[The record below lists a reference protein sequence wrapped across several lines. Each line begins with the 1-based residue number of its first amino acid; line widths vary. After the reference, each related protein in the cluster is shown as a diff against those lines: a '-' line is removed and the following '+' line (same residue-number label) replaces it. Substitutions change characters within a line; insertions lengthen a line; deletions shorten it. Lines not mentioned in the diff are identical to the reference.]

1 MAAKLRLT
9 VACGDYEI
17 VRALKEGAVEADGLE
32 LVMLTGMG
40 PRERHWRMARKAEF
54 DVCEAN
60 VGAYFMER
68 DRGAAR
74 ADEPGSGRVS
84 GARNLELPRWPLAP
98 LASAARADEPG
109 SGRVSGAR
117 NLELPRWPLAPLASA
132 ALTAIPVF
140 LHRRFRH
147 GFLFVNAGAGIRAP
161 KDLIGRQV
169 GGTNFQPASNIWMRG
184 ILEEEYGLPHR
195 QVTWVV
201 ERSEDVA
208 FTPPKDLRIE
218 MIAPGKKLD
227 LMLAEGEIAAM
238 LSPELPRAFLQGDK
252 RIVRLFPDYKEIEL
266 AYFRRTGIF
275 PIMHVTTIK
284 QEIVDRYPW
293 VATNLVKAFEA
304 AKQIAY
310 RRIANPRTV
319 PIAWV
324 RSALEEQEA
333 VLGPDPWA
341 YGLTPANRRNLETVM
356 RYTFEQGMIGKTMP
370 LDDLF
375 ADTDLGDAG
384 GPDGI

>member
-1 MAAKLRLT
+1 MAGRLRLT

-17 VRALKEGAVEADGLE
+17 VRALKEGAVVADGLD

-68 DRGAAR
+68 DQNSTVR
-74 ADEPGSGRVS
+74 AP
-84 GARNLELPRWPLAP
+84 
-98 LASAARADEPG
+98 
-109 SGRVSGAR
+109 
-117 NLELPRWPLAPLASA
+117 
-132 ALTAIPVF
+132 LTAIPVF

-147 GFLFVNAGAGIRAP
+147 GFLFVNATAGIAAP
-161 KDLIGRQV
+161 KDLIGKKV

-184 ILEEEYGLPHR
+184 ILEEEYALPHR

-208 FTPPKDLRIE
+208 FVPPEDLRIE
-218 MIAPGKKLD
+218 MIAPGKALD
-227 LMLAEGEIAAM
+227 VMLAEGEIPAM
-238 LSPELPRAFLQGDK
+238 LSPELPRLFLAGDK
-252 RIVRLFPDYKEIEL
+252 RIVRLFPDYKDVEL

-284 QEIVDRYPW
+284 QEIVDKYPW
-293 VATNLVKAFEA
+293 VPTNLVKAFEQ
-304 AKQIAY
+304 AKNIAY
-310 RRIANPRTV
+310 RRIANPRMV

-324 RSALEEQEA
+324 RTALEEQEA

-341 YGLTPANRRNLETVM
+341 YGLTPANRKNLETVQ
-356 RYTFEQGMIGKTMP
+356 RYTFEQGMITRMLP
-370 LDDLF
+370 LDALF

-384 GPDGI
+384 GSDGI

>member
-1 MAAKLRLT
+1 MAGKVKLT

-32 LVMLTGMG
+32 LVMLTDMG

-54 DVCEAN
+54 DVCEGN

-68 DRGAAR
+68 DHGAALAGEASVQRGNSIVR
-74 ADEPGSGRVS
+74 APDTRPEPGSS
-84 GARNLELPRWPLAP
+84 
-98 LASAARADEPG
+98 ARAP
-109 SGRVSGAR
+109 
-117 NLELPRWPLAPLASA
+117 
-132 ALTAIPVF
+132 LTAIPVF

-147 GFLFVNAGAGIRAP
+147 GFLFVNTAAGIRAP

-184 ILEEEYGLPHR
+184 ILQDEYGLPHR

-201 ERSEDVA
+201 ERGEDVA

-227 LMLAEGEIAAM
+227 RMLAEGEIPAM
-238 LSPELPRAFLQGDK
+238 LSPELPRLFRAGDQ
-252 RIVRLFPDYKEIEL
+252 RIVRLFPDYKDLEL

-284 QEIVDRYPW
+284 QEIVDKFPW
-293 VATNLVKAFEA
+293 VPTNLVKAFEE
-304 AKQIAY
+304 AKAIAY
-310 RRIANPRTV
+310 RRIANPRVV
-319 PIAWV
+319 PLAWV
-324 RSALEEQEA
+324 R
-333 VLGPDPWA
+333 
-341 YGLTPANRRNLETVM
+341 
-356 RYTFEQGMIGKTMP
+356 TMQ
-370 LDDLF
+370 
-375 ADTDLGDAG
+375 
-384 GPDGI
+384 

>member
-1 MAAKLRLT
+1 MSEKLRLT

-17 VRALKEGAVEADGLE
+17 VRALKEGAVKADGLE
-32 LVMLTGMG
+32 LVVLTGMG

-54 DVCEAN
+54 DICEGN

-68 DRGAAR
+68 DHG
-74 ADEPGSGRVS
+74 
-84 GARNLELPRWPLAP
+84 
-98 LASAARADEPG
+98 
-109 SGRVSGAR
+109 
-117 NLELPRWPLAPLASA
+117 A

-147 GFLFVNAGAGIRAP
+147 GFLFVNAKAGIRES
-161 KDLIGRQV
+161 KDLIGKKV

-227 LMLAEGEIAAM
+227 EMLAEGEIPAM
-238 LSPELPRAFLQGDK
+238 LSPDLPKLFLKGDP
-252 RIVRLFPDYKEIEL
+252 RIVRMFPNYKEIEL
-266 AYFRRTGIF
+266 AYFRKTGIF

-284 QEIVDRYPW
+284 QEIVDKYPW
-293 VATNLVKAFEA
+293 VPTNLVKAFDQ
-304 AKQIAY
+304 AKTVAY
-310 RRIANPRTV
+310 RRIANPRVV
-319 PIAWV
+319 PLAWV
-324 RSALEEQEA
+324 RTAVEEQERL
-333 VLGPDPWA
+333 LGPDPWV
-341 YGLTPANRRNLETVM
+341 YGLGAANRKNLETVL
-356 RYTFEQGMIGKTMP
+356 RYTHQQGMISRTWP
-370 LDDLF
+370 LDELF

-384 GPDGI
+384 GSDAI

>member
-32 LVMLTGMG
+32 LVMLTEMG

-68 DRGAAR
+68 DHSA
-74 ADEPGSGRVS
+74 
-84 GARNLELPRWPLAP
+84 ELA
-98 LASAARADEPG
+98 
-109 SGRVSGAR
+109 
-117 NLELPRWPLAPLASA
+117 
-132 ALTAIPVF
+132 AIPVF

-147 GFLFVNAGAGIRAP
+147 GFLFVNADAGIRAP
-161 KDLIGRQV
+161 KDLTGRKV

-201 ERSEDVA
+201 ERSEDVS

-218 MIAPGKKLD
+218 MIAPGKRLD
-227 LMLAEGEIAAM
+227 RMLAEGEIPAM
-238 LSPELPRAFLQGDK
+238 LSPELPRLFLEGDK

-275 PIMHVTTIK
+275 PIMHVTTIR
-284 QEIVDRYPW
+284 QEIVDKYPW

-310 RRIANPRTV
+310 RRIANPRMV

-341 YGLTPANRRNLETVM
+341 YGLTAANRKNLETVM

-370 LDDLF
+370 LDELF

-384 GPDGI
+384 GGDGI

>member
-1 MAAKLRLT
+1 MAEKLRLT

-17 VRALKEGAVEADGLE
+17 VRAIKEGVVKADGLE
-32 LVMLTGMG
+32 LIMLTGMG
-40 PRERHWRMARKAEF
+40 PRERHWRMARHAEF
-54 DVCEAN
+54 DICEAN

-68 DRGAAR
+68 DHGA
-74 ADEPGSGRVS
+74 E
-84 GARNLELPRWPLAP
+84 
-98 LASAARADEPG
+98 
-109 SGRVSGAR
+109 
-117 NLELPRWPLAPLASA
+117 
-132 ALTAIPVF
+132 LTAIPVF

-147 GFLFVNAGAGIRAP
+147 GFLFVNPAAGIRSP
-161 KDLIGRQV
+161 KELIGKKV

-208 FTPPKDLRIE
+208 FTPPQDLRIE
-218 MIAPGKKLD
+218 MIAPGKRLD
-227 LMLAEGEIAAM
+227 VMLAEGEIPAM
-238 LSPELPRAFLQGDK
+238 LSPEIPRLFLQGDK
-252 RIVRLFPDYKEIEL
+252 RIVRLFPDYKDVEL
-266 AYFRRTGIF
+266 AYFRKTGIF

-284 QEIVDRYPW
+284 QEIADKYPW
-293 VATNLVKAFEA
+293 VATNLVKAFEE
-304 AKQIAY
+304 AKNVAY
-310 RRIANPRTV
+310 RRIANPRMV

-324 RSALEEQEA
+324 RTALEEQEE
-333 VLGPDPWA
+333 VLGTDPWA
-341 YGLTPANRRNLETVM
+341 YGLTPANRKTLETVQ
-356 RYTFEQGMIGKTMP
+356 RYTYQQGMIETIRP

>member
-1 MAAKLRLT
+1 MAEKLRLT

-17 VRALKEGAVEADGLE
+17 VRAIKEGAVKADGLD

-40 PRERHWRMARKAEF
+40 PRERHWRMARHAEF
-54 DVCEAN
+54 DICEAN

-68 DRGAAR
+68 DHGA
-74 ADEPGSGRVS
+74 D
-84 GARNLELPRWPLAP
+84 
-98 LASAARADEPG
+98 
-109 SGRVSGAR
+109 
-117 NLELPRWPLAPLASA
+117 
-132 ALTAIPVF
+132 LTAIPVF

-147 GFLFVNAGAGIRAP
+147 GFLFVNPAAGIRAP
-161 KDLIGRQV
+161 KDLIGKKV

-208 FTPPKDLRIE
+208 FTPPQDLRIE
-218 MIAPGKKLD
+218 MIAPGKRLD
-227 LMLAEGEIAAM
+227 VMLAEGEIPAM
-238 LSPELPRAFLQGDK
+238 LSPEIPRLFLQGDK
-252 RIVRLFPDYKEIEL
+252 RIMRLFPDYKNVEL
-266 AYFRRTGIF
+266 AYFRKTGIF

-284 QEIVDRYPW
+284 QEIVDKHPW
-293 VATNLVKAFEA
+293 VATNLVKAFEE
-304 AKQIAY
+304 AKNIAY
-310 RRIANPRTV
+310 RRIANPRMV

-324 RSALEEQEA
+324 RTALEEQEE
-333 VLGPDPWA
+333 VLGTDPWA
-341 YGLTPANRRNLETVM
+341 YGLTPANRKNLETVE
-356 RYTFEQGMIGKTMP
+356 RYTYQQGMIRTIRP
-370 LDDLF
+370 LDELF

>member
-1 MAAKLRLT
+1 MAERLRLT

-17 VRALKEGAVEADGLE
+17 VRALKDGTVEADGLD
-32 LVMLTGMG
+32 LVMLTDMG

-68 DRGAAR
+68 DQG
-74 ADEPGSGRVS
+74 
-84 GARNLELPRWPLAP
+84 AP
-98 LASAARADEPG
+98 L
-109 SGRVSGAR
+109 
-117 NLELPRWPLAPLASA
+117 
-132 ALTAIPVF
+132 TAFPF
-140 LHRRFRH
+140 FPHRRFRH
-147 GFLFVNAGAGIRAP
+147 GFLFVNAMAGIREP
-161 KDLIGRQV
+161 KDLAGKKV

-227 LMLAEGEIAAM
+227 EMLAEGEIPAM
-238 LSPELPRAFLQGDK
+238 LSPDLPKLFLKGDK
-252 RIVRLFPDYKEIEL
+252 RIVRMFPDYKEIEL
-266 AYFRRTGIF
+266 AYFRKTAIF

-284 QEIVDRYPW
+284 REIVEKYPW
-293 VATNLVKAFEA
+293 VPTNLVKAFEE
-304 AKQIAY
+304 AKSVAY
-310 RRIANPRTV
+310 RRIANPRMV
-319 PIAWV
+319 PLAWV
-324 RSALEEQEA
+324 RTAVEEQEA

-341 YGLTPANRRNLETVM
+341 YGLTPANRKNLETVL
-356 RYTFEQGMIGKTMP
+356 RYTFEQGMIGKVAS
-370 LDDLF
+370 LDALF
-375 ADTDLGDAG
+375 EDTDLGDAG
-384 GPDGI
+384 GSDAI

>member
-1 MAAKLRLT
+1 MADKLRLT

-17 VRALKEGAVEADGLE
+17 VRAIKEGTVKADGLD
-32 LVMLTGMG
+32 LVMLTGMW
-40 PRERHWRMARKAEF
+40 PRERHWRMARHSEF
-54 DVCEAN
+54 DICEAN

-68 DRGAAR
+68 DHG
-74 ADEPGSGRVS
+74 V
-84 GARNLELPRWPLAP
+84 
-98 LASAARADEPG
+98 
-109 SGRVSGAR
+109 
-117 NLELPRWPLAPLASA
+117 
-132 ALTAIPVF
+132 ALTSIPVF

-147 GFLFVNAGAGIRAP
+147 GFLFVNAKAGIREP
-161 KDLIGRQV
+161 KDLIGKKV

-208 FTPPKDLRIE
+208 FTPPKDLHIE

-227 LMLAEGEIAAM
+227 VMLAEGEIPAM
-238 LSPELPRAFLQGDK
+238 LSPEIPRLFLQGDK
-252 RIVRLFPDYKEIEL
+252 RIVRLFPNYKDIEL
-266 AYFRRTGIF
+266 AYFRKTGIF

-284 QEIVDRYPW
+284 QEIVDKYPW
-293 VATNLVKAFEA
+293 VPTNLVKAFEE
-304 AKQIAY
+304 AKNIAY
-310 RRIANPRTV
+310 RRIANPRMV

-324 RSALEEQEA
+324 RTALEEQEE
-333 VLGPDPWA
+333 VLGADPWA
-341 YGLTPANRRNLETVM
+341 YGLTPANRKNLETVL
-356 RYTFEQGMIGKTMP
+356 RYTHQQGMIGKMMP
-370 LDDLF
+370 LDSLF

>member
-1 MAAKLRLT
+1 MVGKLRLT

-17 VRALKEGAVEADGLE
+17 VRALKEGAVAADGLD

-68 DRGAAR
+68 DQAALASEASGQRGNFIVR
-74 ADEPGSGRVS
+74 APDTRPEPGLS
-84 GARNLELPRWPLAP
+84 AHAA
-98 LASAARADEPG
+98 LASEA
-109 SGRVSGAR
+109 SGQRGNSVVH
-117 NLELPRWPLAPLASA
+117 AP
-132 ALTAIPVF
+132 LTAIPVF

-147 GFLFVNAGAGIRAP
+147 GFLFVNAAAGIRAP
-161 KDLIGRQV
+161 KDLIGRKV

-184 ILEEEYGLPHR
+184 ILEEDYGLPHR

-218 MIAPGKKLD
+218 MIAPGKALD
-227 LMLAEGEIAAM
+227 VMLAEGEIPAM
-238 LSPELPRAFLQGDK
+238 LSPELPRLFLAGDK
-252 RIVRLFPDYKEIEL
+252 RIIRMFPDYKEIEL

-275 PIMHVTTIK
+275 PIMHVTTIR
-284 QEIVDRYPW
+284 QEIVDKYPW
-293 VATNLVKAFEA
+293 VPTNLVKAFEQ
-304 AKQIAY
+304 AKNLAY
-310 RRIANPRTV
+310 RRIANPRMV

-324 RSALEEQEA
+324 RTALEEQEA

-341 YGLTPANRRNLETVM
+341 YGLTPANRKNLETVQ
-356 RYTFEQGMIGKTMP
+356 RYTFQQGMVSRMQP
-370 LDDLF
+370 LDALF
-375 ADTDLGDAG
+375 ADTDLGDAA